1 LGSTE
6 ALGGAGMLEGG
17 GTGAVEGGAGALLEG
32 GGTGAL
38 EIGAELFCAAAK
50 PARKRAEAARE
61 NFIVIV

>member
-6 ALGGAGMLEGG
+6 ALGGAGATL
-17 GTGAVEGGAGALLEG
+17 EGGAGAALEG
-32 GGTGAL
+32 GAGGAL